1 MTDRHREYALLFKA
15 SMRGARILPIFLVL
29 LSGNN
34 CLASGD
40 SGVNFIELS
49 QGPDTVWDFL
59 WLQA

>member
-15 SMRGARILPIFLVL
+15 SMRGVRILPIFFVL

-49 QGPDTVWDFL
+49 HGLDTV
-59 WLQA
+59 